1 MEVLTTRSVAEL
13 LGVSEATVK
22 RWSDNGVLRCFRT
35 AGGHRKFRR
44 LDVAQ
49 FLGEAPAKELC
60 AITVASDAETERR
73 MLAGDTTAL
82 RDSIAQR
89 GTDPGSLARCFD
101 EVFAPALAA
110 IGERWAAGQLSIS
123 EEHIASQTV
132 IEALAQAT
140 ALLVPP
146 TKPKGVVALACLG
159 DERHDIGI
167 RMLTLVLRA
176 LGHRTVLLGAEVP
189 ALDLAQLVAR
199 TRPTMLALSSSPNV
213 NLTALK
219 GDLAVIC
226 SAASTLGVAVVAGG
240 AGFGML
246 DEVPSRV
253 RRFGSMQAFVTYAET
268 HGEAA

>member
-22 RWSDNGVLRCFRT
+22 RWSDSGVLRCFRT

-49 FLGEAPAKELC
+49 FLGEAPVKEC
-60 AITVASDAETERR
+60 AIHVASDAETERR

-82 RDSIAQR
+82 RDAIAQR
-89 GTDPGSLARCFD
+89 GTDPASLARCFD

-110 IGERWAAGQLSIS
+110 IGERWAAGHLSIS

-146 TKPKGVVALACLG
+146 TKVKGVVALACLG

-167 RMLTLVLRA
+167 RMLTLVLRS
-176 LGHRTVLLGAEVP
+176 LGYRTVLLGAEVP

-199 TRPTMLALSSSPNV
+199 TRPSMLALSSSPNV
-213 NLTALK
+213 DLTALK

-226 SAASTLGVAVVAGG
+226 SAASTLGVGVVAGG

-253 RRFGSMQAFVTYAET
+253 RRFASMQAFVTYTET
-268 HGEAA
+268 QGEAA

>member
-22 RWSDNGVLRCFRT
+22 RWSDSGVLRCFRT

-49 FLGEAPAKELC
+49 FLGEAPAKEC
-60 AITVASDAETERR
+60 AVNVTSDAETERR
-73 MLAGDTTAL
+73 MLAGDTAPL

-89 GTDPGSLARCFD
+89 LGDARALARCFD
-101 EVFAPALAA
+101 ELFAPALAA
-110 IGERWAAGQLSIS
+110 IGARWAEGKLSVS

-132 IEALAQAT
+132 IEALGQA
-140 ALLVPP
+140 AAMLVPP
-146 TKPKGVVALACLG
+146 IKSKGVVALACLG
-159 DERHDIGI
+159 DERHDIGL
-167 RMLTLVLRA
+167 RMLTLVMRS
-176 LGHRTVLLGAEVP
+176 LGYRTVLLGAEVP
-189 ALDLAQLVAR
+189 ALDLAQLVSR
-199 TRPTMLALSSSPNV
+199 TRPSMLALSSSPNV
-213 NLTALK
+213 DLAALK

-226 SAASTLGVAVVAGG
+226 SAASTLGVGVVAGG

-253 RRFGSMQAFVTYAET
+253 RRFGSMQAFVTYSET
-268 HGEAA
+268 QGEAA